1 MVHAEDLVV
10 QDEGLVVQQLVVLM
24 LRTGRLSAGNQLLTV
39 ETAEVAVVVLQ
50 FQVALLPEEKPLT
63 LVSDV
68 PAGQLGIWLET
79 SWLGIGLMTDL
90 VSSDPVQ
97 VVS

>member
-1 MVHAEDLVV
+1 M
-10 QDEGLVVQQLVVLM
+10 
-24 LRTGRLSAGNQLLTV
+24 
-39 ETAEVAVVVLQ
+39 VVLQ

-97 VVS
+97 VVSEEKCYKIRKMDTLLGKQNCHLH